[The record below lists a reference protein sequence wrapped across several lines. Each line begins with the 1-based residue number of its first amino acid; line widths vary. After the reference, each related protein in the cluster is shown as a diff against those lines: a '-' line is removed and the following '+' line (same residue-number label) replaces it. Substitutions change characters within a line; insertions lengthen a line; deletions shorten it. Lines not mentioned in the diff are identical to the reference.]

1 MSLFTIFSGR
11 PTTNPE
17 MKQSRAGTEYIS
29 LDIAVPQ
36 YSPDGEENA
45 IFVQCYFNKALADRL
60 LKAKVVKGSCLQI
73 RGDLKA
79 NAFTYQQGEKA
90 GQPGL
95 NLNCYVESWEFSLS
109 NRQASGQNSN
119 QGQNGNTQSSNYTN
133 GNGHNNSNPNRNMS
147 GGAYTGHNGPNGRSV
162 TDQTMNGSYP
172 NGASGTTA
180 PGNNYGNP
188 NQNFSN
194 NYGYAPNGSSEY
206 YSGGFDGVP
215 QEHLPFN

>member
-79 NAFTYQQGEKA
+79 NISARRKSRPA
-90 GQPGL
+90 GSEFELLRRKLGIQPF
-95 NLNCYVESWEFSLS
+95 ES
-109 NRQASGQNSN
+109 A
-119 QGQNGNTQSSNYTN
+119 
-133 GNGHNNSNPNRNMS
+133 
-147 GGAYTGHNGPNGRSV
+147 
-162 TDQTMNGSYP
+162 
-172 NGASGTTA
+172 
-180 PGNNYGNP
+180 
-188 NQNFSN
+188 
-194 NYGYAPNGSSEY
+194 
-206 YSGGFDGVP
+206 GFRAK
-215 QEHLPFN
+215 LKSRAK